1 MATAATATAGTRA
14 AALLLLSLTL
24 ALRASGA
31 GAGAGGDCHF
41 PAVFNFGDSNSD
53 TGGLSSLFGA
63 APPPNGRTFF
73 GMPAGRYCDGRLVI
87 DFIAES
93 LGLTHLSAYLN
104 SIGSNFTQGANFA
117 TAGSSIRRQNASLF
131 LSGFSP
137 ISLDVQFWEFE
148 QFINRSQLVYNNK
161 GGIYREILPRAEY
174 FSQALYTFDIGQN
187 DITSSYFV
195 NNSTEEVEAI
205 IPDLMERLTSIIQ
218 SVYSRGGR
226 YFWIHNTGPLG
237 CLPYALLHRPDLATP
252 ADGTGCSVT
261 YNKVAQL
268 FNQRLKETVASLQ
281 KTHPDAA
288 FTYVDVYTSKYKLIS
303 QAKKLGFDDPLLTC
317 CGHGGGRYNLD
328 LSIGCGGKKQVNGT
342 SVVVGKSCE
351 DPSKRVSWD
360 GVHFTEA
367 ANKFVF
373 DQIVAG
379 AFSDPPV
386 ALRQACHSRGQ

>member
-1 MATAATATAGTRA
+1 M
-14 AALLLLSLTL
+14 
-24 ALRASGA
+24 
-31 GAGAGGDCHF
+31 
-41 PAVFNFGDSNSD
+41 
-53 TGGLSSLFGA
+53 
-63 APPPNGRTFF
+63 
-73 GMPAGRYCDGRLVI
+73 
-87 DFIAES
+87 
-93 LGLTHLSAYLN
+93 
-104 SIGSNFTQGANFA
+104 
-117 TAGSSIRRQNASLF
+117 
-131 LSGFSP
+131 
-137 ISLDVQFWEFE
+137 
-148 QFINRSQLVYNNK
+148 
-161 GGIYREILPRAEY
+161 
-174 FSQALYTFDIGQN
+174 
-187 DITSSYFV
+187 
-195 NNSTEEVEAI
+195 
-205 IPDLMERLTSIIQ
+205 
-218 SVYSRGGR
+218 YSRGGR

-268 FNQRLKETVASLQ
+268 FNQRLKETVASLR

-288 FTYVDVYTSKYKLIS
+288 FTYVDVYTAKYKLIS
-303 QAKKLGFDDPLLTC
+303 QAKKLGKALTLVLSVMQALNISTRGGAHVCIVCDAGFDDPLLTC